1 MSGCFRQVKVS
12 APSKIILHGE
22 HAVVYGKTAV
32 AASIGLRYAL
42 CYAYRVRRQTPY
54 ALACLYVCNLAS
66 A

>member
-32 AASIGLRYAL
+32 AASIGLRYKIKTL
-42 CYAYRVRRQTPY
+42 SKMDHIIKTV
-54 ALACLYVCNLAS
+54 
-66 A
+66 